1 MRTTLAYTAA
11 RLVLF
16 LVALLLLDLAGA
28 RGLLLIALAL
38 LISAILSYVLLSRQR
53 DAMAGTLSHR
63 LRGVRG
69 RASDFRARL
78 DEGTR
83 AEDTDDEAPQAPPA
97 PAEGQARPVK
107 NL

>member
-28 RGLLLIALAL
+28 RGVLLVALAL
-38 LISAILSYVLLSRQR
+38 LISALLSYVLLSRQR
-53 DAMAGTLSHR
+53 DAMAGSLSHR

-69 RASDFRARL
+69 RASDFRTRL

-83 AEDTDDEAPQAPPA
+83 AEDTDDEAPQVAPA
-97 PAEGQARPVK
+97 PAADPASPAK
-107 NL
+107 NR